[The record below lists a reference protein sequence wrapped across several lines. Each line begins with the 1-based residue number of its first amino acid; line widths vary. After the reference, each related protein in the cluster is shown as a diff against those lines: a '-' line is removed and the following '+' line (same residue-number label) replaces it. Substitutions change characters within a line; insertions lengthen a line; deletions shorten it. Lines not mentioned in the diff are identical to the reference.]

1 MIPING
7 ELFLKGLLMKIT
19 KKEYDFLSIS
29 ICKNL
34 DDKDQMKSRL
44 ESYKYK
50 SITTDIN
57 ILWSLYIE
65 TKILFD
71 GYCKLKKENL
81 DQEILQ
87 EIDFVVNMI
96 KRKIDMLEYERS
108 IAPQI
113 YTGI

>member
-1 MIPING
+1 
-7 ELFLKGLLMKIT
+7 MKISQ
-19 KKEYDFLSIS
+19 KEYDFLSIS

-44 ESYKYK
+44 ESCKYK

-65 TKILFD
+65 TKILFN
-71 GYCKLKKENL
+71 GYRKLKENL

-87 EIDFVVNMI
+87 EIDFVNVMI